1 MKKIYLSIMAVMSLF
16 VVNAQTDLFMS
27 EYIEGSS
34 NNKALEVYNGTG
46 SEVTLRSGDTHY
58 YFMIKITNQDGT
70 KTWSGGTVFQFED
83 GANVVDGDVYVIAN
97 SNAALQCIL
106 DAKDEDNDVTGFNG
120 NDPIALVKD
129 VNNNGTYEEGTDEIL
144 DVIGLMN
151 SSDTWGKDKT
161 FVRKSE
167 VTAGV
172 TTWDIDEWN
181 EYGKD
186 ECSFLGYHGK
196 RDIMISD
203 PYNGYVTTSTEV
215 TVKFIV
221 DKFVVTDDASGDGY
235 IKYYLN
241 GGAATDKKD
250 TDPIVLSGLS
260 VGSQEVILQLVDNAG
275 APLDPNIADTL
286 YFTVVDINSIPAV
299 TVHDIQ
305 YTTDENSDYKDDTVK
320 TSGIVAGVSGKG
332 YYLQDGY
339 GAWSGLYIFDED
351 NRPTMGDSITV
362 VGIVKEYQYNDT
374 DEPLTELTKIMSYE
388 FKNSSNVLVS
398 TTVSVE
404 DAVKEEYE
412 GVLVKVNTLKC
423 TTEEDRYGVASFNS
437 DAIKSDDDI
446 YRDFSPVLNTYYN
459 ITGVMTYSYGAIK
472 IIPRIAS
479 DIEEATSVQLINNT
493 ELSIYPN
500 PVKNTLVVRGQNIEN
515 VQIIDINGRT
525 VRSMDNTS
533 SINVRNLNKGIYFV
547 KVKTTT
553 NTKVLK
559 MIKL

>member
-16 VVNAQTDLFMS
+16 IVNAQTDLFVS
-27 EYIEGSS
+27 EYLEGSS
-34 NNKALEVYNGTG
+34 NNKALEIYNGTG

-58 YFMIKITNQDGT
+58 YFMMKITNQDGT
-70 KTWSGGTVFQFED
+70 KDWSGASVFLFKD
-83 GANVVDGDVYVIAN
+83 GAKIVDGDVYVLAN
-97 SNAALQCIL
+97 TNATLQCIL

-144 DVIGLMN
+144 DVLGWMDN
-151 SSDTWGKDKT
+151 SDYWGKDST

-167 VTAGV
+167 ITEGV
-172 TTWDIDEWN
+172 TTWDRSEWN
-181 EYGKD
+181 GYKKD

-196 RDIMISD
+196 RDITISE

-241 GGAATDKKD
+241 GTATDKKD
-250 TDPIVLSGLS
+250 TDPIEITGLS
-260 VGSQEVILQLVDNAG
+260 AGSQEVILQLVDNLG
-275 APLDPNIADTL
+275 DPLDPNIADTL
-286 YFTVVDINSIPAV
+286 YFTVVDINSIQAV
-299 TVHDIQ
+299 TIHDIQ
-305 YTTDENSDYKDDTVK
+305 YTTDEYSDYKDDTVK
-320 TSGIVAGVSGKG
+320 TSGIVAGVSNKG
-332 YYLQDGY
+332 YYLQDGE
-339 GAWSGLYIFDED
+339 GAWSGLYVYDKD
-351 NRPTMGDSITV
+351 NTPVMGDSVTV

-374 DEPLTELTKIMSYE
+374 DEPLTELTKIMSFE
-388 FKNSSNVLVS
+388 IINSGNALIS

-423 TTEEDRYGVASFNS
+423 TTEEDNYGVASFNN

-459 ITGVMTYSYGAIK
+459 IRGLMTYSYGAIK
-472 IIPRIAS
+472 IIPRMDS

-493 ELSIYPN
+493 ALSIYPN
-500 PVKNTLVVRGQNIEN
+500 PVKNTLIVKGQNIKN
-515 VQIIDINGRT
+515 VEIIDINGRT
-525 VRSMDNTS
+525 VQTINNTS
-533 SINVRNLNKGIYFV
+533 SINVEKLNKGIYFV
-547 KVKTTT
+547 KVKTAT